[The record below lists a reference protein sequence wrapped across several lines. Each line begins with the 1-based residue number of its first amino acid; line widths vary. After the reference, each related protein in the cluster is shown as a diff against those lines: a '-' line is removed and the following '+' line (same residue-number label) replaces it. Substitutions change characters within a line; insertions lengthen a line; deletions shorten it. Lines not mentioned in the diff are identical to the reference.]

1 MERQFNACQIPRSI
15 YFRGRPNFGFGFGA
29 ETARSAVSASV
40 SVSVTVAKP
49 RQSFGFGRNLTPGE
63 TGLRASDVLVL
74 ACIKYKPGLYQH
86 RAVGYTGEAASA
98 VDVYIVARTLLHCG
112 ATPSHSAAVTQPR
125 QPVLWYHTSNETFLT
140 VQCSFFTL
148 R

>member
-1 MERQFNACQIPRSI
+1 MLAKSLAAYI
-15 YFRGRPNFGFGFGA
+15 RGRPNFGFGFGA

-74 ACIKYKPGLYQH
+74 ACIKYKPGLYHH

-98 VDVYIVARTLLHCG
+98 VDVYTVARMTVSVVPPPHT
-112 ATPSHSAAVTQPR
+112 AAAVTQPR
-125 QPVLWYHTSNETFLT
+125 QPVL
-140 VQCSFFTL
+140 
-148 R
+148 